1 MVLRYGMDKEL
12 GHVAYERERRPM
24 IGPTPAAGWHAREFS
39 DETERL
45 MDHAIRA
52 LVGHA
57 FDQAIEII
65 NANRPLHEKTA
76 LLLMQKETL
85 EEEDIKNLRAAIT
98 PVGTAKEMN
107 DRPTANL
114 VG

>member
-1 MVLRYGMDKEL
+1 MRG
-12 GHVAYERERRPM
+12 
-24 IGPTPAAGWHAREFS
+24 EFS

-57 FDQAIEII
+57 FDQAVEII

-98 PVGTAKEMN
+98 PVGPAREMN

-114 VG
+114 VGQPAGGA